1 MEKVNTVYLSI
12 GSNIG
17 DRLENLQKAV
27 DLLQQKNCTILSS
40 SGIYETD
47 AFGFESSDRFL
58 NAALKINTVNSPTEL
73 LADLKR
79 IEMTL
84 GRTQRKSG
92 EPYQSRTID
101 LDIIFYNSLEVN
113 TTELIIPHPRFHERI
128 FVLLPLKEIISTD
141 EPELYQRV
149 ESHYIKVKQFQT
161 IYKTNFSLFH

>member
-17 DRLENLQKAV
+17 DRLANLQKAV
-27 DLLQQKNCTILSS
+27 DLLQEKNHTILES

-58 NAALKINTVNSPTEL
+58 NAALKIQTQNSPIEL

-92 EPYQSRTID
+92 APYQSRIID
-101 LDIIFYNSLEVN
+101 LDIIFFNCISVDS
-113 TTELIIPHPRFHERI
+113 TELCIPHPRFHERI
-128 FVLLPLKEIISTD
+128 FVLQPLNDIIST
-141 EPELYQRV
+141 EERQISQLV
-149 ESHYIKVKQFQT
+149 ESQLTKVQHFQT
-161 IYKTNFSLFH
+161 IDKTNFSLIH

>member
-17 DRLENLQKAV
+17 DRLANLQKAV
-27 DLLQQKNCTILSS
+27 DLLQEKNHTILES

-47 AFGFESSDRFL
+47 AFEFESSDRFL
-58 NAALKINTVNSPTEL
+58 NAALKIQTQNSPIEL

-92 EPYQSRTID
+92 EPYQSRIID
-101 LDIIFYNSLEVN
+101 LDIIFFNSLSVDS
-113 TTELIIPHPRFHERI
+113 TELCIPHPRFHERI
-128 FVLLPLKEIISTD
+128 FVLQPLNDIIST
-141 EPELYQRV
+141 EERKLSQLV
-149 ESHYIKVKQFQT
+149 ESHLMKVQDSQT
-161 IYKTNFSLFH
+161 IDKTNFSLIH